1 MKKYLSGLATI
12 AAGFCLFA
20 GSAQADYSLSV
31 LHINDL
37 HSRILPV
44 NKYDSTCGDE
54 DLAEGKCFGGF
65 ARVSQALNDRRDT
78 LQADGKN
85 VLVLD
90 GGDQFQG
97 SLFYTKYKGQATVEL
112 MNKTGFDAM
121 TIGNHEFD
129 DGPENLLAF
138 LKKANFPVIGANTV
152 ASSKS
157 ILRGQFAS
165 SVVLDKGGE
174 KIGIIGAL
182 AEDTD
187 ETSSPGSE
195 IKLFD
200 IVGAVQRVID
210 QMEAQG
216 VNKIILLSHIGV
228 PRDIEVAEQVSG
240 LDVIVGGHSQVLLS
254 NSSDKAYG
262 PYPIVATS
270 KDGHK
275 VPIVQAYAYS
285 KYMGELNLTFDDAGV
300 VTGWNG
306 DTILLDSS
314 FPEDQEMK
322 TRIAELYVPLKE
334 IEKRMVGVA
343 ASAIVGSRDVCRAAE
358 CEMGNLVADAMLSRV
373 NSNGGD
379 AVIALQNGGGVRAS
393 IDAGPV
399 TMGEV
404 LTVLPFQNSIA
415 TFKLKGTDF
424 IAALENGLS
433 KVEEGAGRFPQV
445 SGARY
450 VWNPAAE
457 VGARVVSVDIGNEKD
472 GFTALDPDK
481 IYSMVTN
488 NYLRGGGDG
497 YKILATNAIDPY
509 DFGPSLEDALA
520 EYIGAHGPI
529 KGSVTGRISVQK

>member
-1 MKKYLSGLATI
+1 MKKHLSGIVTL
-12 AAGFCLFA
+12 AAGLCLFA
-20 GSAQADYSLSV
+20 ATAQADYSLSI

-65 ARVSQALNDRRDT
+65 ARVSQALNDRRDA
-78 LQADGKN
+78 LEGVGKN

-138 LKKANFPVIGANTV
+138 LKKANFPVIGANTIAMSNSV
-152 ASSKS
+152 
-157 ILRGQFAS
+157 LRGQFAS
-165 SVVLDKGGE
+165 SVVLKKGTE
-174 KIGIIGAL
+174 RVGIIGAL

-187 ETSSPGSE
+187 ETSSPGSD
-195 IKLFD
+195 IKLFN
-200 IVGAVQRVID
+200 IVGAVQRVVD

-216 VNKIILLSHIGV
+216 VNKIILLSHAGV
-228 PRDIEVAEQVSG
+228 PRDIEVAEQVTG

-254 NSSDKAYG
+254 NSDDNAYG
-262 PYPIVATS
+262 PYPVVAVS
-270 KDGHK
+270 KNGTK

-285 KYMGELNLTFDDAGV
+285 KYMGELNLIFDDEGV
-300 VTGWNG
+300 VKGWSG

-314 FPEDQEMK
+314 FPENQAMK
-322 TRIAELYVPLKE
+322 VRIAELYIPLKE
-334 IEKRMVGVA
+334 IEKRVVGI
-343 ASAIVGSRDVCRAAE
+343 SATVIEGSRSVCRAAE
-358 CEMGNLVADAMLSRV
+358 CEMGNLIADAMLARV
-373 NSNGGD
+373 NENGGD

-415 TFKLKGTDF
+415 TFKLKGSDF

-450 VWNPAAE
+450 IWNPAADP
-457 VGARVVSVDIGNEKD
+457 GSRVVSVDVGSEKA
-472 GFTALDPDK
+472 GFTPLDPEK

-509 DFGPSLEDALA
+509 DFGPNLEDALA
-520 EYIGAHGPI
+520 EYIGEKGPV
-529 KGSVTGRISVQK
+529 KGSITGRITVQK